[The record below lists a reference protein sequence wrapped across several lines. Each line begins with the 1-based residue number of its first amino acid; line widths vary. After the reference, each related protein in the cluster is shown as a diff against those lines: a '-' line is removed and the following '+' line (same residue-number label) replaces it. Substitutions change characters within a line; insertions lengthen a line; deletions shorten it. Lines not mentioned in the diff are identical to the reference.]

1 MKFGVLCTSSISR
14 VTFLKNLKSF
24 IHSQQIWLDFDE
36 DVEAIGRVNQNKY
49 YIPTPTDFRDKSP
62 VTISSS
68 VNNLL

>member
-1 MKFGVLCTSSISR
+1 
-14 VTFLKNLKSF
+14 LKSF